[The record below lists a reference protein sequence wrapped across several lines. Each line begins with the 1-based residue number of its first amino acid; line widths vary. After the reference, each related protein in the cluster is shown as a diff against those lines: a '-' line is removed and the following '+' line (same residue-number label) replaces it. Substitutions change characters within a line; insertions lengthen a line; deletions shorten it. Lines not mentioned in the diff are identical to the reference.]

1 MIPLSYTDLQ
11 IIIAAGVFLLG
22 CLSVVIGVLIL
33 LSRSYSKE
41 LQTIAAHTARLGQK
55 GMSHEISGLVQ
66 SAAELTS
73 SINQLVRTA
82 NGIGVFL
89 ISLGMIMIA
98 ASYWLIQQI
107 EWNLG

>member
-1 MIPLSYTDLQ
+1 MIPLSYQDAQ

-41 LQTIAAHTARLGQK
+41 MRTIAAHTARLGQK
-55 GMSHEISGLVQ
+55 GMSHEISGLVK
-66 SAAELTS
+66 SAAELTA

-89 ISLGMIMIA
+89 ISLGMVLIA
-98 ASYWLIQQI
+98 ASYWLVQQI
-107 EWNLG
+107 EWTL